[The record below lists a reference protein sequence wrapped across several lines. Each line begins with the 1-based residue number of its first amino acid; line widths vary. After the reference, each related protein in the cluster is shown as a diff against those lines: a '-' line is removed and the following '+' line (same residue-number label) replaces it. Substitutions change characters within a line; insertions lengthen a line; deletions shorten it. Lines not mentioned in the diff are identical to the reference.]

1 MMRDALSVLFFVFV
15 GVIGVFIGNAFGLL
29 FSSAGVLG
37 F

>member
-15 GVIGVFIGNAFGLL
+15 GVIGVLIGNAFGF

-37 F
+37 L